1 MDKENYEKHISKL
14 EVLKSNFSPTFK
26 KLIKEEKKVHN
37 TILKFH

>member
-14 EVLKSNFSPTFK
+14 ETLKSTISPAFK
-26 KLIKEEKKVHN
+26 KLIREEKKVHN